1 MKDAMKLTIRY
12 FAAARDRVGGLSQE
26 ERIVEAP
33 IVLGGLKTLLS
44 EVHPNLLNFLPRC
57 RVAINQAFAN
67 DDAALQDGDEVAII
81 PPVAGGSDLVGLTD
95 QTISAA
101 ALADKVRAAGVG
113 AIVTFEG
120 TIRNH
125 ARGKQVVQLHY
136 EAFGEM
142 AHRQLQQMAHDATQK
157 YPGVT
162 VSLMHRTGTLDIGEV
177 SVAIAVGSPHRG
189 DAFDACRHVI
199 EALKR
204 DLTIWKRERY
214 QDGEEWVEG

>member
-1 MKDAMKLTIRY
+1 MKITVRY
-12 FAAARDRVGGLSQE
+12 FAASRDRVGGLSHE
-26 ERIVEAP
+26 EKTLEAP
-33 IVLGGLKTLLS
+33 VSLGGLKTLLCETYPS
-44 EVHPNLLNFLPRC
+44 LTNFLPRC
-57 RVAINQAFAN
+57 RLAINQAFAN
-67 DDAALQDGDEVAII
+67 DEDLLKDGDEVAII
-81 PPVAGGSDLVGLTD
+81 PPVAGGSDLVGLTEK
-95 QTISAA
+95 TISAV

-125 ARGKQVVQLHY
+125 ARGKKVVQLHY

-142 AHRQLQQMAHDATQK
+142 AHKQLQQMAADAMQK

-162 VSLMHRTGTLDIGEV
+162 VALMHRTGTLEIGEV

-189 DAFDACRHVI
+189 DAFDACRQVI

-204 DLTIWKRERY
+204 DLTIWKREKY
-214 QDGEEWVEG
+214 EDGEDWVEG